1 MKKFTLIELLVT
13 TAQQNCIS
21 KTENNTSLR
30 PQGRTSRIFAA
41 CQKCSSHLHIFTQS
55 AFTLIELLVVIAI
68 IAILAA
74 MLLPALQ
81 QARDRAAETKCL
93 SNMKS
98 FASAVASYVADN
110 QGWYAPYWNGGE
122 NGKSSTSSASWFV
135 SKALRGHNE
144 SGKGVYAAY
153 LNLDRTGVIFG
164 VRRSGTKM
172 LRCPYACP
180 KLANE
185 VPSTRDWLMG
195 ISMYGVNSL
204 YNGKVK
210 ETKIVRPHKYVPY
223 GEAYTYS
230 ATSRATY
237 NVENFYGNILMD
249 AVGYRHGSGA
259 NPRAVIN
266 FADASSKILSK
277 FQIPGTWNYGSKTY
291 YCSFYRPW
299 PNSSNKKYFDMYY

>member
-1 MKKFTLIELLVT
+1 MLKFSKK
-13 TAQQNCIS
+13 
-21 KTENNTSLR
+21 
-30 PQGRTSRIFAA
+30 
-41 CQKCSSHLHIFTQS
+41 
-55 AFTLIELLVVIAI
+55 FTLIELLVVIAI

-93 SNMKS
+93 SNMKT
-98 FASAVASYVADN
+98 FAGAVAFYVADN
-110 QGWYAPYWNGGE
+110 GGWYAPYWNGGE
-122 NGKSSTSSASWFV
+122 TGKSSNSSASWFV

-144 SGKGVYAAY
+144 SGKGMYAAY
-153 LNLDRTGVIFG
+153 LNLDRTGVILG
-164 VRRSGTKM
+164 LRRSGTKT

-180 KLANE
+180 KLTRN
-185 VPSTRDWLMG
+185 VPSSEDWIMG

-210 ETKIVRPHKYVPY
+210 ETKIVRPHKYAPY

-237 NVENFYGNILMD
+237 DTENFYEKLRKD
-249 AVGYRHGSGA
+249 AVGYRHGGGA
-259 NPRAVIN
+259 NPRAVVN
-266 FADASSKILSK
+266 FADSSSKILSK
-277 FQIPGTWNYGSKTY
+277 FQIPGSWNFGSKTY

-299 PNSSNKKYFDMYY
+299 PNASNKKYFDMYF

>member
-1 MKKFTLIELLVT
+1 MFYQGACLFVLCFTEAERATGDFFAFNLILCPSMKK
-13 TAQQNCIS
+13 
-21 KTENNTSLR
+21 
-30 PQGRTSRIFAA
+30 
-41 CQKCSSHLHIFTQS
+41 
-55 AFTLIELLVVIAI
+55 FTLIELLVVIAI

-135 SKALRGHNE
+135 SKALKGHDE

-185 VPSTRDWLMG
+185 VPSTKDWLMG

-223 GEAYTYS
+223 GEAYTYAAPRVPHTMWKISMEISLWMQS
-230 ATSRATY
+230 ATVTAAEPIP
-237 NVENFYGNILMD
+237 VL
-249 AVGYRHGSGA
+249 
-259 NPRAVIN
+259 
-266 FADASSKILSK
+266 LSTLLTPV
-277 FQIPGTWNYGSKTY
+277 QRY
-291 YCSFYRPW
+291 
-299 PNSSNKKYFDMYY
+299 